1 MEYQDFTKDFIRRT
15 QANLKKYNGKYDVT
29 NLINSCLGLI
39 IIPNQ
44 FYVENLPDYNF
55 TESDKKAYGINRL
68 NITYELN
75 DNYSLCQTA
84 KHIRNG
90 ISHARIQQVS
100 SIYNKIVKL
109 KISDSFTRNGPDN
122 FSIEITPYELMR
134 FSIKIS
140 NEFLKL

>member
-1 MEYQDFTKDFIRRT
+1 MEYQDFPKDFIRRT
-15 QANLKKYNGKYDVT
+15 QANLKKYKGKYDVT
-29 NLINSCLGLI
+29 NLINNCLGLI

-55 TESDKKAYGINRL
+55 TELDKKTYGINLL
-68 NITYELN
+68 NITYESN
-75 DNYSLCQTA
+75 NNYSLYQTS

-90 ISHARIQQVS
+90 IAHGRIQQIS
-100 SIYNKIVKL
+100 SSSKKIVKL
-109 KISDSFTRNGPDN
+109 RISDSLTQHGPDN

-140 NEFLKL
+140 NEFLKM

>member
-1 MEYQDFTKDFIRRT
+1 MEYQDFPKDFIRRT
-15 QANLKKYNGKYDVT
+15 QANLKKYKWKYDVT

-44 FYVENLPDYNF
+44 FYVENLPNYNF
-55 TESDKKAYGINRL
+55 TEFDKKTYGINRL
-68 NITYELN
+68 NITFESNN
-75 DNYSLCQTA
+75 DYSLCQTS

-90 ISHARIQQVS
+90 ISHGRIQQIS
-100 SIYNKIVKL
+100 SLHNKIVKL
-109 KISDSFTRNGPDN
+109 RISDSFMQGGPDN